1 MLTPNGMALGCQG
14 GVEEEKIVDQMSKRR
29 N

>member
-1 MLTPNGMALGCQG
+1 MLTPHGMALGCQG
-14 GVEEEKIVDQMSKRR
+14 GVDEQKIVVEMSKRR